1 MPRLPIISRRG
12 ASRRDPNGFNQGMTG
27 PLGYWHVS
35 DFKKTLQA
43 LQDAGGQVQQEPKDV
58 GGGKLIATVKDADN
72 NIFGLI
78 QSG

>member
-35 DFKKTLQA
+35 DIKKTLQA
-43 LQDAGGQVQQEPKDV
+43 LLDAGGQVRQEPQDV
-58 GGGKLIATVKDADN
+58 GGVI
-72 NIFGLI
+72 
-78 QSG
+78 